1 MFVLFQFHI
10 NCPTSSPPLSLSRC
24 VLGCKEVQHCREAPG
39 MQSGNNI
46 KAHIRRECPELPS
59 PTCLLNLV
67 ERVACIAITV
77 RLISHTKS
85 RNDRY

>member
-59 PTCLLNLV
+59 P
-67 ERVACIAITV
+67 A
-77 RLISHTKS
+77 S
-85 RNDRY
+85 

>member
-46 KAHIRRECPELPS
+46 KAHNQKGHELHS
-59 PTCLLNLV
+59 CLLNLV
-67 ERVACIAITV
+67 ERVRGLHSNHSETNITHKE
-77 RLISHTKS
+77 S
-85 RNDRY
+85 